1 LEKDLCLVGKEVQ
14 QSEYKMSSF
23 FALWI
28 YFENQK
34 GNEIS
39 PFDLVG
45 NALELM
51 ESSKQHDFQWGR
63 HSEYLFLGEGHQN
76 YLLDLV

>member
-45 NALELM
+45 NNVV
-51 ESSKQHDFQWGR
+51 
-63 HSEYLFLGEGHQN
+63 YLANEE
-76 YLLDLV
+76 

>member
-1 LEKDLCLVGKEVQ
+1 LLIQKKKLLSCQSSLEKDLCLVGKEVQ

-45 NALELM
+45 NNVV
-51 ESSKQHDFQWGR
+51 
-63 HSEYLFLGEGHQN
+63 YLANEE
-76 YLLDLV
+76 